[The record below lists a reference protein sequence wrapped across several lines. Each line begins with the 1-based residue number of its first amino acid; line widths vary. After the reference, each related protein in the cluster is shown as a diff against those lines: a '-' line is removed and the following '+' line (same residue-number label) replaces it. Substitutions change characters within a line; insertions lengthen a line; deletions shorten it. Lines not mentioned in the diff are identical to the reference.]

1 MQKKYIFATSAAL
14 VVLIAGAFTYKVYAE
29 RNNGIAA
36 IVNGEQITV
45 AEVREAYDQN
55 PQFSS
60 NAKFEEFYNYALDV
74 MVNAKLALQAA
85 TKANIQATPEYQKQ
99 LAAVQD
105 EIARQVY
112 LDQQI
117 NAKITPAE
125 VKKAYDEYVA
135 GFKSS
140 KEVKAKHI
148 LVQTEDLAKE
158 IIAKLD
164 SKEATFEELA
174 QKYSDD
180 QPELGYFTEEM
191 MVPEFSK
198 AAFAMEKN
206 TYSKEPV
213 KTEFGYHI
221 ILVEDTRDSQPLP
234 FEALEEQIK
243 GRMARQAVE
252 EIVNGLNKD
261 AQIEKFDLN
270 GKKIEAA
277 KKEAVETTKP
287 AEAK

>member
-45 AEVREAYDQN
+45 AEVKEAYDQN
-55 PQFSS
+55 PQFRA
-60 NAKFEEFYNYALDV
+60 NAKFEDFYNYALDI

-125 VKKAYDEYVA
+125 IKKAYDEYVA

-164 SKEATFEELA
+164 SKEANFDELA

-180 QPELGYFTEEM
+180 QPELGFFTEEM
-191 MVPEFSK
+191 MVPDFSK

-213 KTEFGYHI
+213 KTEFGYHVI
-221 ILVEDTRDSQPLP
+221 FVEDIRDSQPLP
-234 FEALEEQIK
+234 LEALEEQIK
-243 GRMARQAVE
+243 GNLARKAVE
-252 EIVNGLNKD
+252 QIVTGLTQS

-270 GKKIEAA
+270 GKKIEAS
-277 KKEAVETTKP
+277 KKEAVEAKP